1 MRPDDFCSSI
11 SVAIWIMMLLTRGR
25 SSGRLLASSRM
36 SPAIARGEKF
46 CDDRLE
52 MARTA
57 SDNECAK
64 AVVKSASNS
73 SVSFIGNSPQDGLFL
88 TPNVELSGAGTAS
101 A

>member
-46 CDDRLE
+46 SGYLDAMR
-52 MARTA
+52 
-57 SDNECAK
+57 AK
-64 AVVKSASNS
+64 AA
-73 SVSFIGNSPQDGLFL
+73 
-88 TPNVELSGAGTAS
+88 
-101 A
+101 